1 MKSRREFLKDAAT
14 GAVLLGSAAT
24 AEKLALARALG
35 QHAAEHS
42 GTGKSKVVIA
52 RDGALHG
59 AGTQPDEQRV
69 LNLLDKA
76 MAAYTGREKPVEAWK
91 SIIPA
96 NTVAGK
102 VIGLKVNGLGGRG
115 ISTHA
120 ALIMAV
126 AERLQQAGVRAG
138 DILVWE
144 RDARSLEHCG
154 MTVNTDPSRV
164 RCYGNDVGGYEDE
177 AVSWG
182 TANVRLV
189 KILTR
194 ECAMV
199 INLPILKDHD
209 QAGVTF
215 SMKNM
220 YGVVD
225 KPSLLHSNHCN
236 PAVADLNCI
245 PAIRDKVWFTIG
257 DAISSVYDGGPSFH
271 PERLWYPN
279 ALMVGEDRV
288 ALDHTAWQMIE
299 RKRAEAG
306 VLTLEADGR
315 APQYIATAAD
325 AAHRLGTND
334 PDRIRLV
341 EV

>member
-1 MKSRREFLKDAAT
+1 MKSRREFLKEAAT
-14 GAVLLGSAAT
+14 GAVLLGSAA
-24 AEKLALARALG
+24 ARERLAFAGMLEK
-35 QHAAEHS
+35 HAAES
-42 GTGKSKVVIA
+42 KSKVVIA
-52 RDGALHG
+52 RDASLHG
-59 AGTQPDEQRV
+59 AGAQPDEQRV

-76 MAAYTGREKPVEAWK
+76 MSAYTGQEKPVEAWK

-96 NTVAGK
+96 NILAGK
-102 VIGLKVNGLGGRG
+102 TIGLKVNGLGGRG

-120 ALIMAV
+120 ALTLAV

-138 DILVWE
+138 NILIWE
-144 RDARSLEHCG
+144 RDARSLAACG
-154 MTVNTDPSRV
+154 MTVNSDASRV
-164 RCYGNDVGGYEDE
+164 RCYGSDVGGYEDE
-177 AVSWG
+177 QVQCGA
-182 TANVRLV
+182 ARIRLA

-199 INLPILKDHD
+199 INLPILKDHEM
-209 QAGVTF
+209 AGITF

-225 KPSLLHSNHCN
+225 RPFELHGDNCN
-236 PAVADLNCI
+236 PGVADVNAI
-245 PAIRDKVWFTIG
+245 PMVREKVWFTIG
-257 DAISSVYDGGPSFH
+257 DAISSVYDGGPGFH

-279 ALMVGEDRV
+279 ALVVGEDRV

-306 VLTLEADGR
+306 VQPLEAVGR
-315 APQYIATAAD
+315 RPDYIATAAD
-325 AAHRLGTND
+325 AAHRLGTCD
-334 PDRIRLV
+334 PERIRLM